1 MIFTHVP
8 STLLPFGCGQNR
20 VESKSGV
27 LPATTG
33 VPVAHLNNKVSSH
46 PPLLSALPE
55 RTHLSSRGAPPPIG
69 VVSRQQRVSLSGP
82 VGSSKSRGYLSGF
95 CVHTCICRRI
105 RCVKVLKHWP
115 HFQRCQSLNSECS
128 WLVEVGLASTRWF
141 FTLIWLNPD
150 SMDPDL
156 SRREKFLLHGVCG
169 KTTERCWAAG
179 GSLPLLLKG
188 CRASCLHM
196 ASMTVEGTFTGR
208 TARGG
213 EDEFWGLS
221 NKHSNTHFKKFLYIK
236 I

>member
-20 VESKSGV
+20 VENKSGV

-33 VPVAHLNNKVSSH
+33 VPVARLHNKVSS
-46 PPLLSALPE
+46 PPPPHIALCPS
-55 RTHLSSRGAPPPIG
+55 RTHTPPITGSPPPTRRRGAAAG
-69 VVSRQQRVSLSGP
+69 GARSLAEGQQRVSLSGP
-82 VGSSKSRGYLSGF
+82 VGSSESRGYLSGF

-150 SMDPDL
+150 SMGPDL

-213 EDEFWGLS
+213 EDEFWGL
-221 NKHSNTHFKKFLYIK
+221 
-236 I
+236 